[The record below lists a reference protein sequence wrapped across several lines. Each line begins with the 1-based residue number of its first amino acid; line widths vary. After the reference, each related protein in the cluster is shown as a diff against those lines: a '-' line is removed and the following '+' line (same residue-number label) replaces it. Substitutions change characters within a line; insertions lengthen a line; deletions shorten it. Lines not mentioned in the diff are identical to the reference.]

1 MASLNPVTQ
10 DPLLAGNEEY
20 RRLQQEHM
28 ELEGRLKILAEK
40 MVLTEAEQ
48 IEESKLKKLK
58 LAGRDRME
66 PVSYTHLTL
75 PTILRV

>member
-66 PVSYTHLTL
+66 QIARATHH
-75 PTILRV
+75 